1 MTALPQTSCLL
12 TAHAKASNVIL
23 LADRRAGLG
32 VVPSLAFEN
41 CSAPARENADMPDT
55 PTIAEPGKPCRRWL
69 QFRLRT
75 LLVGVVLIG
84 SAFGYVAREAAIVKE
99 QSTFRER
106 IERMGAKFT
115 LAAGPGHV
123 PAKLAGGHA
132 GGRY

>member
-84 SAFGYVAREAAIVKE
+84 SAFGYVAREAAIVKNE
-99 QSTFRER
+99 AHSANVSRGWALNSR
-106 IERMGAKFT
+106 SR
-115 LAAGPGHV
+115 LALAV